1 VIWPLLLVAVGL
13 LLIWS
18 LCRAAR
24 EDEHDR
30 EAFEK
35 ARREAERIAGALE
48 SPKKPIHN
56 QWET

>member
-1 VIWPLLLVAVGL
+1 LEGAVIWPLLLWLVFGFFV
-13 LLIWS
+13 WS

-48 SPKKPIHN
+48 GG
-56 QWET
+56 E